1 MSKVFNRDVQLCGQ
15 VKNGVR
21 VVARDFDGNVL
32 LASGTS
38 VPTGAGYAKGA
49 LFMKTD
55 VVTGSKGLYENQ
67 GTTAAASFN
76 VIGDISSAEIA
87 DSAITVG
94 KLATDAVETVKIKNS
109 NVTADKL
116 ASDSVETLKIKNA
129 NVTLAKLA
137 AGITPSHVVKFFRLG
152 STITTTAL
160 TGLAVDDLIVSI
172 LTDGTVT
179 VATCAQ
185 ADTLPADPADTTYL
199 IVFRA
204 AA

>member
-1 MSKVFNRDVQLCGQ
+1 MKVFNREIKLSGT
-15 VKNGVR
+15 VKNGLR
-21 VVARDFDGNVL
+21 VLARDFEGKVL
-32 LASGTS
+32 ICSGTV

-76 VIGDISSAEIA
+76 VIGDVSTAEIA
-87 DSAITVG
+87 
-94 KLATDAVETVKIKNS
+94 
-109 NVTADKL
+109 
-116 ASDSVETLKIKNA
+116 NA
-129 NVTLAKLA
+129 GVTLAKLA
-137 AGITPSHVVKFFRLG
+137 TGILPSHVVKFFVLG

-160 TGLAVDDLIVSI
+160 TGLAVGDLIVSI
-172 LTDGTVT
+172 LANGTVT
-179 VATCAQ
+179 VATCATIN
-185 ADTLPADPADTTYL
+185 TLPADPADTTYL

>member
-1 MSKVFNRDVQLCGQ
+1 LGNQGGQRKTYLLKWRFLIKKIMKTFNRSIKLSGDVKSSTL
-15 VKNGVR
+15 R
-21 VVARDFDGNVL
+21 VLAYDFQGKVL
-32 LASGTS
+32 LCSGTA

-76 VIGDISSAEIA
+76 VIGDITAAEIGSGA
-87 DSAITVG
+87 
-94 KLATDAVETVKIKNS
+94 
-109 NVTADKL
+109 
-116 ASDSVETLKIKNA
+116 
-129 NVTLAKLA
+129 VTLAKLA
-137 AGITPSHVVKFFRLG
+137 TGILPSHIVKFFVLG

-160 TGLAVDDLIVSI
+160 TGLAVGDLIVSI
-172 LTDGTVT
+172 LANGTVT
-179 VATCAQ
+179 VAACAV
-185 ADTLPADPADTTYL
+185 ANTLPADPADTTYL